1 MRKSNVSVN
10 REAKT
15 LTVSKSFK
23 KKASVFGTPEC
34 AELAE
39 AEKMFPGF
47 SVVIAVSTKKAYH
60 GLSFERMRAY
70 IETQPNSVQRL
81 NEFESVQ
88 RIAKAKGALYP
99 KTKKWFLHTYP
110 EYKDSGVSESELSEL
125 LDTLASEDDGSLPK
139 AVNM

>member
-1 MRKSNVSVN
+1 MSKSNVSVN

-15 LTVSKSFK
+15 LTVSKSFN

-47 SVVIAVSTKKAYH
+47 SVVIAVSTKKVYH
-60 GLSFERMRAY
+60 GLSFERMVDY
-70 IETQPNSVQRL
+70 IITQPNSVQRL
-81 NEFESVQ
+81 NEMERVME
-88 RIAKAKGALYP
+88 IAKSKGALYP
-99 KTKKWFLHTYP
+99 LTKKWFLHTYP
-110 EYKDSGVSESELSEL
+110 EYKDNSVSDGELSEL
-125 LDTLASEDDGSLPK
+125 LDTLASEDEDSLPK

>member
-1 MRKSNVSVN
+1 MRKSTVSVN
-10 REAKT
+10 REAET
-15 LTVSKSFK
+15 IEVSKSFY
-23 KKASVFGTPEC
+23 KKASIFGTAEC
-34 AELAE
+34 RMLAE
-39 AEKMFPGF
+39 AQQMFPTF
-47 SVVIAVSTKKAYH
+47 EVEVRVSTKKTYG

-88 RIAKAKGALYP
+88 RVAKAKGALYP
-99 KTKKWFLHTYP
+99 RTKKWFLRTYP

-125 LDTLASEDDGSLPK
+125 LDTLASEDDDSLPM

>member
-15 LTVSKSFK
+15 LTVSKSFY

-39 AEKMFPGF
+39 AEKMFPDF
-47 SVVIAVSTKKAYH
+47 SVVIAISTKKVYH
-60 GLSFERMRAY
+60 GLSFERMVDY
-70 IETQPNSVQRL
+70 IITQPNSVQRL
-81 NEFESVQ
+81 NEMERVME
-88 RIAKAKGALYP
+88 IAKSKGALYP
-99 KTKKWFLHTYP
+99 LTKKWFLHTYP
-110 EYKDSGVSESELSEL
+110 EYKDNSVSDGELSEL
-125 LDTLASEDDGSLPK
+125 LDTLASEDEDSLPK